1 MYDLEIAVTILAGLA
16 LIVYGAHGFYNRVI
30 GWSIGPFVTEITGV
44 PGTVFSLSC
53 MLGGLLLAIPLLV
66 ALLSGQATNTLLI
79 QIATTAG
86 LPVVIVG
93 FIFAI
98 LVQLALDLG
107 NLIARFR
114 KWLER

>member
-1 MYDLEIAVTILAGLA
+1 
-16 LIVYGAHGFYNRVI
+16 
-30 GWSIGPFVTEITGV
+30 
-44 PGTVFSLSC
+44 
-53 MLGGLLLAIPLLV
+53 MLGGALLAIPLLV
-66 ALLSGQATNTLLI
+66 ALLSGQATNTLVI
-79 QIATTAG
+79 AAATTAG

-93 FIFAI
+93 FGFAV